1 MAPISA
7 QELHSS
13 WEVIKVTST
22 MEPLGPGKL
31 VIARQESWSLSY
43 LAANRSRYQYQ
54 YCDIIRAANLI
65 KFFILPRIRF
75 HSTSTSLASL
85 TKHYLDK
92 HLISEAPSLIC
103 KIFRECLAVFVAGG
117 LSRDKKFLTTLF
129 FSSLQTFLSSLSRHP
144 WSQPET
150 FGIINS
156 EVVRS
161 DLVLLV
167 IDNLKLAGSSLNDFL
182 CDK

>member
-1 MAPISA
+1 M
-7 QELHSS
+7 
-13 WEVIKVTST
+13 
-22 MEPLGPGKL
+22 
-31 VIARQESWSLSY
+31 
-43 LAANRSRYQYQ
+43 
-54 YCDIIRAANLI
+54 
-65 KFFILPRIRF
+65 
-75 HSTSTSLASL
+75 
-85 TKHYLDK
+85 
-92 HLISEAPSLIC
+92 
-103 KIFRECLAVFVAGG
+103 FVAGG

-156 EVVRS
+156 KVVRF
-161 DLVLLV
+161 DLVLSV